1 MTTFSNVWRKL
12 AASKEYRSAF
22 VTAQFKRLV
31 PFQIRT
37 LRKQRRWS
45 QEQLAENC
53 KLTQGVISR
62 AEDSDYGNLTVNTIL
77 RIADGFDV
85 AFIGRFVPFSE
96 LDEWFVDLS
105 EEKVQ
110 APGFEEE
117 NRLFVTGRLLRRR
130 ALRRRSSQPRRKVRA
145 AVYIDTRKPVVPLR
159 PTAGQAQLSFP
170 SLDPARG
177 SEMALHL
184 EGVRTPT
191 SGAIVNSVQGALPKA
206 FRAGGI

>member
-1 MTTFSNVWRKL
+1 MSTFSNVWRKL
-12 AASKEYRSAF
+12 STSKEYRSAF

-37 LRKQRRWS
+37 LRKQRGWS

-96 LDEWFVDLS
+96 LDEWFADLS

-110 APGFEEE
+110 APSFEEE
-117 NRLFVTGRLLRRR
+117 NRLFLTGRLLR
-130 ALRRRSSQPRRKVRA
+130 K
-145 AVYIDTRKPVVPLR
+145 
-159 PTAGQAQLSFP
+159 SFTTKFP
-170 SLDPARG
+170 G
-177 SEMALHL
+177 SE
-184 EGVRTPT
+184 E
-191 SGAIVNSVQGALPKA
+191 S
-206 FRAGGI
+206 